1 MNSPGDR
8 DPDRQLQF
16 LLNLVDDKAFIDG
29 DVLEISDNTWA
40 TTARSPSTARSSWP
54 SSIPTTRHGTHSS
67 CFVAPRARR
76 ATSRSDPRAPRRPR
90 PLAS

>member
-40 TTARSPSTARSSWP
+40 IHGEIAVEGEILMAEFDTNDQARNALELL
-54 SSIPTTRHGTHSS
+54 
-67 CFVAPRARR
+67 RR
-76 ATSRSDPRAPRRPR
+76 AARPPSDIAE
-90 PLAS
+90 

>member
-40 TTARSPSTARSSWP
+40 
-54 SSIPTTRHGTHSS
+54 IHGEIA
-67 CFVAPRARR
+67 VEVIRR
-76 ATSRSDPRAPRRPR
+76 KSRSDSVARSA
-90 PLAS
+90 

>member
-40 TTARSPSTARSSWP
+40 IHGEIAVEGEILMAEFDTYDQARNALEVLRRTARP
-54 SSIPTTRHGTHSS
+54 PTDI
-67 CFVAPRARR
+67 AE
-76 ATSRSDPRAPRRPR
+76 
-90 PLAS
+90 